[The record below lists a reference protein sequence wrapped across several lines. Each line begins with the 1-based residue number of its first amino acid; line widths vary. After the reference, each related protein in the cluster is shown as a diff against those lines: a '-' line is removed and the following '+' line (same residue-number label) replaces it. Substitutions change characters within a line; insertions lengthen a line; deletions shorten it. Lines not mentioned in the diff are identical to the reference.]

1 MLIRTGKRKIQSL
14 KTQANV
20 SCLNAGK
27 LSWTLTKT
35 ENPKRRKMLDWRK
48 VVLTVC
54 GIFILV
60 FIWALLVVHAVT
72 VSEIEIQKFIEQ

>member
-1 MLIRTGKRKIQSL
+1 
-14 KTQANV
+14 
-20 SCLNAGK
+20 
-27 LSWTLTKT
+27 
-35 ENPKRRKMLDWRK
+35 MLDWRK